1 MVSPQ
6 RTWDKVKRMESKIM
20 AYTVMEKSGKVPL
33 TNEIITFHQWRH
45 GQDVM
50 PLELARAQQA
60 KFDLK
65 QDIIK
70 NIEGIELTWKDY
82 IGRHMQ
88 EKLNDAGKV
97 VLDKKTR
104 KPEMELT
111 ELGSILEG
119 IKDPSKPK
127 SKKKEVAKDAEA

>member
-6 RTWDKVKRMESKIM
+6 RTWDKIRRMESKIM

-50 PLELARAQQA
+50 PMEIARAHQA

-70 NIEGIELTWKDY
+70 NLDGIELTWKDY
-82 IGRHMQ
+82 VG
-88 EKLNDAGKV
+88 KLKE
-97 VLDKKTR
+97 R
-104 KPEMELT
+104 KDDEL
-111 ELGSILEG
+111 LSILEG
-119 IKDPSKPK
+119 IKDPSKTQ
-127 SKKKEVAKDAEA
+127 SKKKEVHLCRCSYRGSSHISRSRSSHRL

>member
-6 RTWDKVKRMESKIM
+6 RTWDKIRRMESKIM

-33 TNEIITFHQWRH
+33 TNEVITFHQWRH

-50 PLELARAQQA
+50 PMEIARAYQA

-70 NIEGIELTWKDY
+70 NLDGIELTWKDY
-82 IGRHMQ
+82 VG
-88 EKLNDAGKV
+88 KLKE
-97 VLDKKTR
+97 R
-104 KPEMELT
+104 KDDEL
-111 ELGSILEG
+111 LSILEG